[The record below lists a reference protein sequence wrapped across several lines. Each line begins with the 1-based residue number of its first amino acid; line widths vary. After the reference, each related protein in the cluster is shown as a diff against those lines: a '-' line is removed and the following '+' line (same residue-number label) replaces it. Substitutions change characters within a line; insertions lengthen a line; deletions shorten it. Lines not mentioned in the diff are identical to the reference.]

1 MNYLH
6 MSKDSKFDVSVSTGE
21 LFNSC
26 SCKEGRTI
34 FVHDSWADLEE
45 AANCYETDDGL
56 VAEVLNAPA
65 ISDSFVVDLSPVSF
79 EGRERQIDKCPT
91 MQSKFP
97 NETGAVQ
104 LEPLHQEGE
113 SEPEAFMVKR
123 RRVFPHTWRRFQ
135 VDERGLTTKKSM
147 VWFIYLCF

>member
-1 MNYLH
+1 MCV
-6 MSKDSKFDVSVSTGE
+6 FVSTGE

-26 SCKEGRTI
+26 SCRDDRTI
-34 FVHDSWADLEE
+34 FIHESWADLEE
-45 AANCYETDDGL
+45 AAHCYETDDGV

-79 EGRERQIDKCPT
+79 EGREMQIDKCPT
-91 MQSKFP
+91 VQSKFP
-97 NETGAVQ
+97 NETSSAQ
-104 LEPLHQEGE
+104 LEPLSFHNQHQEGE

-135 VDERGLTTKKSM
+135 VDERGLSTKKSM